1 MSLPVALVSLLR
13 NAYNIGDFKTE
24 KHLNLLICENKLN
37 DIVGHQEVQNK
48 RKYHH
53 HQQKM
58 NKNKRTKGGGGSK
71 GRRRIDGERGIYGT
85 RKRIGGK
92 SWIIEQE
99 TILSAS
105 TKNKQEQKK
114 GG

>member
-1 MSLPVALVSLLR
+1 MSLPVAFVSLLR
-13 NAYNIGDFKTE
+13 DAYNIGDFKTE
-24 KHLNLLICENKLN
+24 KHLNLLIYENNLN

-71 GRRRIDGERGIYGT
+71 GRRIDGERGIYGT

-105 TKNKQEQKK
+105 SKNKQEQKK